1 MLESRVCVVTGGTS
15 GIGLATARALASGG
29 ATVLVVSR
37 SEAKCAAVADR
48 LRRET
53 GNAAIQ
59 YVAADLSSL
68 EQVRRAAGEI
78 RQRFAGINVL
88 VNNAGV
94 SLARRRESA
103 DGFEY
108 MFALNHLAPFL
119 LTNLLLDALVA
130 GAPARVVNVS
140 SGMFP
145 QAKLD
150 FDNLQMTRKFSAMRA
165 YANSK
170 LCNILFT
177 LELARRLEGRGV
189 TVNALGPGL
198 VKTNIGMDEGG
209 MFAFGKKLADFFG
222 GTTPEQGADTVVW
235 LATSPEIE
243 GVTGSYFEKRK
254 PKPLEPAAG
263 YGQLAVGLWQVSA
276 DLTGLQP

>member
-1 MLESRVCVVTGGTS
+1 MSAPRICVVTGGTS
-15 GIGLATARALASGG
+15 GIGLATAQALASRG

-37 SEAKCAAVADR
+37 NEAKCAAVADR
-48 LRRET
+48 LRVET

-68 EQVRRAAGEI
+68 EQVRRAAREI
-78 RQRFAGINVL
+78 RERFARINVL

-103 DGFEY
+103 DGLEY

-119 LTNLLLDALVA
+119 LTNLLLDELVA
-130 GAPARVVNVS
+130 GAPARVVSVS

-150 FDNLQMTRKFSAMRA
+150 FDDLQMTRKFSAMTG

-189 TVNALGPGL
+189 TVNAMGPGL

-222 GTTPEQGADTVVW
+222 GKTPEQGADTVVW
-235 LATSPEIE
+235 LATSPEVE

-254 PKPLEPAAG
+254 PKPLDPAAA
-263 YGQLAVGLWQVSA
+263 YDQLASRLWQVSA
-276 DLTGLQP
+276 ELTGLQP